1 MYMSSW
7 LSKICSVHMHLVMA
21 RTVYFGWMTWICTCN
36 RLVSYY
42 VKCAK
47 LLDFVCPISCLDVY
61 YSTSKGLLPL
71 KFYAYLFQQSC
82 GIVFDY
88 HCITFCLLR
97 VFYNYRDAAWTK
109 EFSSSA
115 HQNQPFQIQPLKPQ
129 PIANL
134 PMSTAASNWAT
145 DFLNQAPEL
154 KSSPAAGKLSG
165 KL

>member
-1 MYMSSW
+1 MEISEFPNFSFEHPSGSAFRKYRSRT
-7 LSKICSVHMHLVMA
+7 LALVQFTNPNSNH
-21 RTVYFGWMTWICTCN
+21 RV
-36 RLVSYY
+36 
-42 VKCAK
+42 
-47 LLDFVCPISCLDVY
+47 
-61 YSTSKGLLPL
+61 
-71 KFYAYLFQQSC
+71 YLFQQSC

-97 VFYNYRDAAWTK
+97 LFYNYRDAAWTK